1 MKVFGLMATTEVSGP
16 CRGLFQ
22 LVKEAQKAEVR
33 YVLGMFAVRPADTTP
48 AIEEARRRGF
58 RVSVLAQERRYD
70 PKLIPQAWNVVRE
83 EDATVLQSHGYK
95 PALLA
100 WCLKHVTGLPWVAF
114 SHGYTSEN
122 RRMALYNR
130 LDTWLLRRA
139 DRVVVM
145 SHAMGQWMQEQGVA
159 EERIQILHNAVD
171 IEDHRPEAEGRA
183 FRSLYRVDTD
193 DLLVGVIGRLSPE
206 KGQREFLRAFK
217 EVVRVVP
224 DVKAVLVG
232 DGQDR
237 PLLETQVAA
246 AGLKNRVIFAGYQ
259 RDMSDIYA
267 ALDVVVIPSLSEGLP
282 NVLLEAMLHRKAVV
296 ATAVGGIPEV
306 IPSVLSSL
314 LVSPGDLGAL
324 ARGMI
329 RCLRDPALRL
339 TYGELGG
346 DHVRQHFSPARRAQQ
361 MVDLYRSLAPVG
373 AVRREA

>member
-1 MKVFGLMATTEVSGP
+1 MKVFGVMATSEVSGP

-33 YVLGMFAVRPADTTP
+33 FVLGMFVRSVGTTP

-58 RVSVLAQERRYD
+58 RVAVLAQERRYD

-83 EDATVLQSHGYK
+83 EDVTVLQSHGYK

-122 RRMALYNR
+122 RRMAIYNR

-145 SHAMGQWMQEQGVA
+145 SRAMGQWLQTQGVP
-159 EERIQILHNAVD
+159 EERIQIIYNAVD
-171 IEDHRPEAEGRA
+171 VEDYHPEAEA
-183 FRSLYRVDTD
+183 TNFRSVCQADED
-193 DLLVGVIGRLSPE
+193 ELLVGVIGRLSPE
-206 KGQREFLRAFK
+206 KGQRAFLRAFR

-224 DVKAVLVG
+224 YAKAVLVG
-232 DGQDR
+232 EGQDR
-237 PLLETQVAA
+237 AVLEAEVAA
-246 AGLKNRVIFAGYQ
+246 AGLKNRVIFAGYH
-259 RDMSDIYA
+259 RNMSAVYA
-267 ALDVVVIPSLSEGLP
+267 ALDLVVIPSFSEGLP

-296 ATAVGGIPEV
+296 ATSVGGIPEV
-306 IPSVLSSL
+306 IPSVMSSL
-314 LVSPGDLGAL
+314 LVPPGDLGAL

-346 DHVRQHFSPARRAQQ
+346 DHVRQHFSPARRADRI
-361 MVDLYRSLAPVG
+361 MDLYRSLVPSFAKG
-373 AVRREA
+373 SS